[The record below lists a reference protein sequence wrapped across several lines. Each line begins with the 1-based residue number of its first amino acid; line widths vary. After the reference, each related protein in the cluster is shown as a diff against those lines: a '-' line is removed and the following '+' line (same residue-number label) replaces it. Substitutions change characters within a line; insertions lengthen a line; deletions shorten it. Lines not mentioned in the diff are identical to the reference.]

1 MMHTQVMQDALD
13 EATDS
18 WGVKVG
24 SDNEI
29 KMVSFLKCH
38 EANGL
43 GNMARWWHAHK
54 MMKDVIMAKVIMTM
68 AAKICSDED
77 VDMWCVQYI
86 FCLRRQ
92 GNWIG
97 LKGRLKS

>member
-1 MMHTQVMQDALD
+1 MTKNLKLETPFLCAILCLTRSDQKLTIHKKIQHDVMMHTQVMQDALD

-29 KMVSFLKCH
+29 KMVRFLKCH

-43 GNMARWWHAHK
+43 GNMARW
-54 MMKDVIMAKVIMTM
+54 
-68 AAKICSDED
+68 
-77 VDMWCVQYI
+77 
-86 FCLRRQ
+86 
-92 GNWIG
+92 
-97 LKGRLKS
+97 